1 MVLEANSLYLPASLA
16 YQRAIRLEPKE
27 FAWQYYSALT
37 LEQLFR
43 TKEALDAV
51 SAALRIRP
59 DYVPA
64 VLKRGELLFKLG
76 RLQES
81 RATLESLLAQDP
93 KSASTLYALAQ
104 VKYAQEDLTSAED
117 LYRRAC
123 EAYPKFGAAYYGL
136 AETGKRLGHDAE
148 SAKDFEL
155 AKRYK
160 GDGPDA
166 GDPVLNQML
175 GLATGLLT
183 RVLQAQQM
191 VRQGQFE
198 EASRLF
204 REVLKRDPNNLDSL
218 YGLLNL
224 FYQAPLVVQPSGGE
238 VESFYASA
246 RRIAPQDP
254 QLYLYYGAA
263 LTRQNKYDQAV
274 TAFNKAIEL
283 KPDYVDAHMFLA
295 AISEKENQP
304 AQAVG
309 HYRLALAAQPSYR
322 PAQLQLGRLL
332 VTLHRYREAI
342 PELLPAIQV
351 EDPDTPIAM
360 VFLAQAYSKSG
371 DVEKAVKY
379 LELARTRVLKTGPP
393 ELLGQ
398 IEQGLSQ
405 LGARP

>member
-1 MVLEANSLYLPASLA
+1 MVLEANGLYPPAALA

-27 FAWQYYSALT
+27 FAWRYYSALT
-37 LEQLFR
+37 LEQVSK
-43 TKEALDAV
+43 TQEALDAV

-59 DYVPA
+59 NYAPA
-64 VLKRGELLFKLG
+64 VLKRGQLLFKLG

-104 VKYAQEDLTSAED
+104 VKYAQEDLSSAED

-148 SAKDFEL
+148 AAKDFKL
-155 AKRYK
+155 AERYK
-160 GDGPDA
+160 GDGPDS

-175 GLATGLLT
+175 ALATGLLN

-224 FYQAPLVVQPSGGE
+224 FYQAPLVVHPSGDE
-238 VESFYASA
+238 VETFYARA
-246 RRIAPQDP
+246 RRIAPRDA

-263 LTRQNKYDQAV
+263 LARQDKYDKAV
-274 TAFNKAIEL
+274 SAFNKAIEL
-283 KPDYVDAHMFLA
+283 RPDYVDAYMFLA
-295 AISEKENQP
+295 AISEKENHP
-304 AQAVG
+304 AQAVEQ
-309 HYRLALAAQPSYR
+309 YRLALAAEPSYR
-322 PAQLQLGRLL
+322 PAQLQLGRIL
-332 VTLHRYREAI
+332 VNLHRYREAI
-342 PELLPAIQV
+342 PALLPAIQV

-371 DVEKAVKY
+371 DVENALKY
-379 LELARTRVLKTGPP
+379 LELARTRALKTGPP
-393 ELLGQ
+393 ELLEQ
-398 IEQGLSQ
+398 IEQGLKQ
-405 LGARP
+405 LGSHP